1 MSKRPVHVLRKGNSS
16 EDDNDSKRPA
26 LPSPP
31 ADTTAAMSK
40 AALYEQATAKLFK
53 SSDVPTK
60 LISSIYTSSDA
71 ALAEGVM
78 SVTFGSSSNA
88 RRKGNSEDD
97 NESKLFHTIHKA
109 YNKNLDILEIYCMR
123 NIFNL
128 DKKLCKRVLG
138 ITKRQK
144 YDNND
149 EDGVGSLDEEDKQ
162 AALMINN
169 KMDGGEGKITE
180 ESLTKLDEEL
190 RELRTKLVQSKRR
203 KELFEHHLEKVR
215 ELKKQSTCS
224 VNAVKLALQQA
235 NPNNNNL
242 QELVSAVVM
251 GREGLLQ
258 VREEGLELLRK
269 MDVTQVDGHDQN
281 NNNTQQQGQKISLEE
296 DYAAFRKEIKTEDV
310 AQVAA
315 LVNKLKNDARAHGKE
330 DLVNF
335 ADEIGSSI

>member
-1 MSKRPVHVLRKGNSS
+1 VK
-16 EDDNDSKRPA
+16 
-26 LPSPP
+26 
-31 ADTTAAMSK
+31 
-40 AALYEQATAKLFK
+40 
-53 SSDVPTK
+53 
-60 LISSIYTSSDA
+60 
-71 ALAEGVM
+71 
-78 SVTFGSSSNA
+78 SVTFGSSGNNA
-88 RRKGNSEDD
+88 RRKSNNEDD
-97 NESKLFHTIHKA
+97 NESKLFHTLHKA

-144 YDNND
+144 YNDNEEAGALDDTNV
-149 EDGVGSLDEEDKQ
+149 EDIQ
-162 AALMINN
+162 AALKNNN
-169 KMDGGEGKITE
+169 KKDGEEETVTE
-180 ESLTKLDEEL
+180 ESSQKLDEEL

-203 KELFEHHLEKVR
+203 KELFEHHLERVR

-224 VNAVKLALQQA
+224 VNAVKLALQQS

-269 MDVTQVDGHDQN
+269 MDETHLFPVDGHDQN
-281 NNNTQQQGQKISLEE
+281 NNNSTQQQGQKKSLEE
-296 DYAAFRKEIKTEDV
+296 DYAAFRKKIKTEDV

-315 LVNKLKNDARAHGKE
+315 LVNMLKNDARAHGKE
-330 DLVNF
+330 DKH
-335 ADEIGSSI
+335 E